1 MKGNMD
7 QNNTPSAAVP
17 GRARKG
23 TILVVEDEQALNEA
37 YQMILRKVG
46 YNVFVAFD
54 GQEAL
59 DIVAKEEPDIILLD
73 LRMPRMDG
81 IEFLRNYNLR
91 QNHPNVKVIIF
102 SNYDMQKEIDE
113 AYNLG
118 ADRYFMKA
126 LASPKELLQVVENTL
141 QGRGNS

>member
-1 MKGNMD
+1 MKRSQKD
-7 QNNTPSAAVP
+7 KQSAIKP
-17 GRARKG
+17 
-23 TILVVEDEQALNEA
+23 TILIVEDEQSLNEA
-37 YQMILRKVG
+37 YQMILRKAG
-46 YNVFVAFD
+46 YTVQVAFD

-59 DIVAKEEPDIILLD
+59 EVAALEEPALILLD

-91 QNHPNVKVIIF
+91 QDHPNVKVIVF

-113 AYNLG
+113 AYSLG

-141 QGRGNS
+141 TSPAQA

>member
-1 MKGNMD
+1 MKE
-7 QNNTPSAAVP
+7 P
-17 GRARKG
+17 RAKSRTKNS
-23 TILVVEDEQALNEA
+23 TILIVEDEQSLNEA
-37 YQMILRKVG
+37 YQTILRKAG
-46 YNVFVAFD
+46 YNVLVAFD

-59 DIVAKEEPDIILLD
+59 EISAVDEPDVILLD

-91 QNHPNVKVIIF
+91 KDHPKVKVIVF

-141 QGRGNS
+141 KSQIS

>member
-1 MKGNMD
+1 MD
-7 QNNTPSAAVP
+7 KQQKNKKP
-17 GRARKG
+17 
-23 TILVVEDEQALNEA
+23 TILIVEDEQALNEA
-37 YQMILRKVG
+37 YQTILRKAG
-46 YNVFVAFD
+46 YTVQVAFD

-59 DIVAKEEPDIILLD
+59 EVAQMEEPAIILLD
-73 LRMPRMDG
+73 LCMPRVDG

-91 QNHPNVKVIIF
+91 QEHPNVKVIVF

-113 AYNLG
+113 AYDLG

-141 QGRGNS
+141 AGQSQ

>member
-1 MKGNMD
+1 MSRGNKK
-7 QNNTPSAAVP
+7 T
-17 GRARKG
+17 
-23 TILVVEDEQALNEA
+23 TILIVEDEQALNEA
-37 YQMILRKVG
+37 YQTILRKAG
-46 YNVFVAFD
+46 YTVQVAFD

-59 DIVAKEEPDIILLD
+59 EVADMEEPVIILLD

-91 QNHPNVKVIIF
+91 QEHPGVKVIVF

-113 AYNLG
+113 AYSLG

-141 QGRGNS
+141 AANPSQ